1 LEPGAY
7 YHAGNIL
14 FKTTDLGI
22 TWKAVSPDLTK
33 HDTTKMG
40 ISGVPYTNEGAG
52 GENYCTISYVALSE
66 NEKGVIYTG
75 SDDGLVYLTKDG
87 GNNWTNITPKDLDE
101 SLINAIDVSSV
112 NKGTAYIAVNKY
124 KVNDFTPIIYKTSD
138 YGITWNNS
146 NSQNIKLGRVRIM
159 RLMPKRGLTV
169 HRDTSVRY
177 HLVLKT
183 NIDSFFG
190 FRDFLNKDGAVAK
203 CYHMP
208 ANGYFYKVD
217 TTKFHF
223 VYNGGKTERIHI
235 VIVPR

>member
-1 LEPGAY
+1 MIEKL
-7 YHAGNIL
+7 N
-14 FKTTDLGI
+14 FKADLPAVLADVDRVVELSPWNEDQQIGLTHRPTADPTKLWKDAVGTLRKSEYVDNSTTEYE
-22 TWKAVSPDLTK
+22 
-33 HDTTKMG
+33 
-40 ISGVPYTNEGAG
+40 YTEINHLIPE
-52 GENYCTISYVALSE
+52 TL
-66 NEKGVIYTG
+66 KQ
-75 SDDGLVYLTKDG
+75 LL
-87 GNNWTNITPKDLDE
+87 LDF
-101 SLINAIDVSSV
+101 A
-112 NKGTAYIAVNKY
+112 
-124 KVNDFTPIIYKTSD
+124 
-138 YGITWNNS
+138 

-190 FRDFLNKDGAVAK
+190 FRDFLNKDGSVAK
-203 CYHMP
+203 CYHVP